1 MALVVRREKE
11 LHHEKFLDLLEE
23 VEIHVI
29 DMLIR
34 ILTRKNPKNPDRA
47 GRVKKLLNPLR
58 TQVRAVRFGTPPDFE
73 DGLVEVR
80 NRRLGSAILSY
91 PQLVALLAQA
101 RDGRHLTQLGN
112 AEIRAAKKLRKLTR
126 KDNSESEKLL

>member
-1 MALVVRREKE
+1 MEEE
-11 LHHEKFLDLLEE
+11 LDHEKFLDLLEE

-34 ILTRKNPKNPDRA
+34 VLSRKNPKSPDRA

-58 TQVRAVRFGTPPDFE
+58 IQVRAVRFGTPPDFE

-80 NRRLGSAILSY
+80 NRRLGSVILSY
-91 PQLVALLAQA
+91 QQLVALINQA
-101 RDGRHLTQLGN
+101 KDGRHLIQLGN
-112 AEIRAAKKLRKLTR
+112 AEIRAAKKFRAAMQV
-126 KDNSESEKLL
+126 SAP